1 MRCLPSKRNLDLVT
15 FLDQGNSL
23 HETAAHF
30 FLKPTEVLRIERL
43 TRDYIEATEALE
55 RDPADLMLLARIGRL
70 TFAAARAL
78 AEQGIRR
85 IYQLNGATS
94 RDLMCVPKI
103 GRGAAEEI
111 VKLAAERGIEI
122 KGALPPRRTA
132 TVDPPRQWLRKAPA
146 LSARDPIGMGV
157 RSAADKLGAISI
169 RSSIGPSR
177 QTVVESDCPSRPI
190 ASELVAGHM
199 PDMKGAR
206 GVAAPYR
213 GPDGKAKAG
222 RSR

>member
-30 FLKPTEVLRIERL
+30 FLKPTEVLRIETSDQGLYRSH
-43 TRDYIEATEALE
+43 RGAG
-55 RDPADLMLLARIGRL
+55 ARSSR
-70 TFAAARAL
+70 FDVARADRPVDVCRSARPCRTRHSPHL
-78 AEQGIRR
+78 PIERR
-85 IYQLNGATS
+85 YLS
-94 RDLMCVPKI
+94 RSDVRTEDRSC
-103 GRGAAEEI
+103 AAEEI

-169 RSSIGPSR
+169 RSSIDLPAR
-177 QTVVESDCPSRPI
+177 RLWKAIARPADNI
-190 ASELVAGHM
+190 
-199 PDMKGAR
+199 GACGWTHAR
-206 GVAAPYR
+206 HER
-213 GPDGKAKAG
+213 RTRCG
-222 RSR
+222 RAVPWS